1 MLPFSIEKN
10 SELGRF
16 AVANRDLEPGEFL
29 FEEIPFAVGPKVNSH
44 CCCLECFY
52 PVDGTASGSRC
63 EKCAWPLCDECLKL
77 DELPVHSRECEVFRN
92 AKCKFYNLC
101 EADAISLQLDC
112 ITPLRVLLAMKANP
126 QRWKDEVEPMEH
138 HRDKRVGSKA
148 WEADAQNIVAYLLE
162 ACKLK
167 EMGITSDLIHRV
179 IGVLEV
185 NAFEAKTLK
194 GDFARCL
201 YPKLAILTH
210 SCTSNTIHA
219 ILPSQ
224 NYK

>member
-1 MLPFSIEKN
+1 M
-10 SELGRF
+10 
-16 AVANRDLEPGEFL
+16 
-29 FEEIPFAVGPKVNSH
+29 
-44 CCCLECFY
+44 
-52 PVDGTASGSRC
+52 
-63 EKCAWPLCDECLKL
+63 

-92 AKCKFYNLC
+92 AKCKFYNLS

-126 QRWKDEVEPMEH
+126 QRWKDEVERMEH
-138 HRDKRVGSKA
+138 HRSERFGSKA
-148 WEADAQNIVAYLLE
+148 WAADAQNIVAYLLE

-167 EMGITSDLIHRV
+167 EMEISDELIQRV
-179 IGVLEV
+179 IGILEV

-210 SCTSNTIHA
+210 SCTANTTHA

-224 NYK
+224 NVK